1 MTGGTFASIP
11 ALSSLNFPFFIGSV
25 NGIVAALVL
34 YVIIEKAVE
43 KKKN

>member
-1 MTGGTFASIP
+1 MKVTARNQFKGKIVE
-11 ALSSLNFPFFIGSV
+11 IDKGSV